1 MRVLSDPYWKRPFQP
16 PAPEDE
22 LSLEEAK
29 WRAVGRYTPRGLG
42 YSPEDMWQKTDYLDL
57 NATGT
62 FTSYMEAGGLMI
74 GRNEKYVSGTWEV
87 VSAKEDRITLRA
99 KYNEEQR
106 GGIHPQGNFVDCTW
120 QGTQLAYRGC
130 RLQLRKGLIF
140 SRQCNPAF
148 PFTFPHAILPDPEI
162 CSHRHLGLA

>member
-99 KYNEEQR
+99 KYNEEGFIPR
-106 GGIHPQGNFVDCTW
+106 ETLWTVHGKELSWRIGDVGSNYERD
-120 QGTQLAYRGC
+120 
-130 RLQLRKGLIF
+130 
-140 SRQCNPAF
+140 
-148 PFTFPHAILPDPEI
+148 
-162 CSHRHLGLA
+162 

>member
-1 MRVLSDPYWKRPFQP
+1 MDKYLLAVVLLFFTMILCGCGQEDVKHHIAQNETEEVTDTITPQVPVETAEFSSDGPPAPSERAFQP

-29 WRAVGRYTPRGLG
+29 WLAVGRYTPRGLG
-42 YSPEDMWQKTDYLDL
+42 YSPEDMWQKTDYLEL

-99 KYNEEQR
+99 KYNEEGFIPR
-106 GGIHPQGNFVDCTW
+106 ETLWTVHG
-120 QGTQLAYRGC
+120 
-130 RLQLRKGLIF
+130 K
-140 SRQCNPAF
+140 
-148 PFTFPHAILPDPEI
+148 
-162 CSHRHLGLA
+162 

>member
-1 MRVLSDPYWKRPFQP
+1 MALDDTLTMQIPAKVVESPLEEPPAPSERAFQP
-16 PAPEDE
+16 PAPEDG

-74 GRNEKYVSGTWEV
+74 DRNEKYISGTWEV
-87 VSAKEDRITLRA
+87 LSAKDDRITLRA
-99 KYNEEQR
+99 KYIEDEVFQR
-106 GGIHPQGNFVDCTW
+106 ESLWTLRGKELSW
-120 QGTQLAYRGC
+120 QIGDVWATYAR
-130 RLQLRKGLIF
+130 
-140 SRQCNPAF
+140 
-148 PFTFPHAILPDPEI
+148 D
-162 CSHRHLGLA
+162 